1 MKDVYLEITFR
12 KGKAI
17 AAYIYLS
24 RKPGVA
30 TNVSKKVKDDIIADY
45 DNEGCLIGL
54 EITSPQKV
62 NSSDINDILVS
73 HNAQPV
79 SEQELAP
86 LKAA

>member
-24 RKPGVA
+24 RKPGA
-30 TNVSKKVKDDIIADY
+30 TTNLSKKIMDDIIADY
-45 DNEGCLIGL
+45 DSEGILIGL
-54 EITSPQKV
+54 EITSPHKV
-62 NSSDINDILVS
+62 NSTDINSILVS

>member
-1 MKDVYLEITFR
+1 MKDVYIEITFR

-24 RKPGVA
+24 RKPGV
-30 TNVSKKVKDDIIADY
+30 TSDISKKIKDNIIADY
-45 DNEGCLIGL
+45 DKEGCLIGL
-54 EITSPQKV
+54 EITSPHKV
-62 NSSDINDILVS
+62 NSSDINNILVS

>member
-24 RKPGVA
+24 RKPGVT
-30 TNVSKKVKDDIIADY
+30 TNMSKKIKDNIIADY
-45 DNEGCLIGL
+45 DGEGGLIGL
-54 EITSPQKV
+54 EITSPHKA
-62 NSSDINDILVS
+62 NSADINDILVS
-73 HNAQPV
+73 HNAQPF
-79 SEQELAP
+79 SEKELAP